1 MNHRVLAEGFG
12 IGGGA
17 ILKPDNLLGFRTFT
31 RERPGTT
38 AEFWIFPGNLN
49 PKAVVNE
56 STWPS
61 YKITPVPNYHF
72 PIIFHS
78 FQWFLNGGPWSMAYQ
93 VRHPPL
99 GSQLLGP

>member
-17 ILKPDNLLGFRTFT
+17 ILKPDNLLGFLTFI

-38 AEFWIFPGNLN
+38 AEFWIFPGNLY

-72 PIIFHS
+72 QS
-78 FQWFLNGGPWSMAYQ
+78 FSTVFKGF
-93 VRHPPL
+93 
-99 GSQLLGP
+99 